1 MEIKLQETLKNSTTL
16 IKWLITIGIP
26 LALFLIP
33 TNETFTAQIRLFLVL
48 TLVAIFIV
56 AFESLNYIV
65 PGILLPAF
73 YALTGLVP
81 VNIAFAGWASYMPW
95 MILGAFVLANIFVDT
110 KFLTRIAYYCILKM
124 GGSFRATCFGII
136 LVGAVTFLLTGG
148 NGILLL
154 VVLCYG
160 IAQSFGITLKS
171 KEAIVLFLSGTVG
184 SITAS
189 CFIPAPATLAM
200 LTTGARAVDS
210 TFAMNYGSY
219 IWHNLPYILFAL
231 GFFLLIFK
239 LYKPDVQ
246 TNGKAYFQEAYQKL
260 GPISL
265 AEKKCAAIAIILVV
279 FLLTGSLHKID
290 VSWGFVLL
298 PWILYL
304 PGMNLGTREHI
315 QQVDF
320 STLIFA
326 VMCVSIG
333 VVSSVLGFG
342 QLFSTMLLSI
352 IGDAS
357 TTMLI
362 FWVAV
367 AGIGLNV
374 LLTPMAVLGTF
385 AAPFAQIA
393 NDLGMNVLPVFYTL
407 CQSMDQIFMPY
418 EYMPY
423 LLFFSYGFIRMGD
436 FIKLYTLK
444 MILHIIFLLIIM
456 VPWWHIVGIL

>member
-1 MEIKLQETLKNSTTL
+1 M
-16 IKWLITIGIP
+16 
-26 LALFLIP
+26 
-33 TNETFTAQIRLFLVL
+33 
-48 TLVAIFIV
+48 
-56 AFESLNYIV
+56 
-65 PGILLPAF
+65 
-73 YALTGLVP
+73 
-81 VNIAFAGWASYMPW
+81 
-95 MILGAFVLANIFVDT
+95 
-110 KFLTRIAYYCILKM
+110 
-124 GGSFRATCFGII
+124 
-136 LVGAVTFLLTGG
+136 
-148 NGILLL
+148 
-154 VVLCYG
+154 
-160 IAQSFGITLKS
+160 KS
-171 KEAIVLFLSGTVG
+171 KEAIVLFLAGTVG

-189 CFIPAPATLAM
+189 CFIPAPATIAM
-200 LTTGARAVDS
+200 LTTGARVVDGS
-210 TFAMNYGSY
+210 FAMNYGSY

-231 GFFLLIFK
+231 GFFVFIFK
-239 LYKPDVQ
+239 LYKPKVE
-246 TNGKAYFQEAYQKL
+246 TNGKAYFEDAYQKL
-260 GPISL
+260 GPVST
-265 AEKKCAAIAIILVV
+265 AEKKCAAIAVVLVI

-298 PWILYL
+298 PWVLYL

-342 QLFSTMLLSI
+342 QLFATVLLSV
-352 IGDAS
+352 IGDAG
-357 TTMLI
+357 TTTLI
-362 FWVAV
+362 FLVAV
-367 AGIGLNV
+367 SGIILNV

-393 NDLGMNVLPVFYTL
+393 HDLDMNVLPIFYTL

-444 MILHIIFLLIIM
+444 MVLHVVFLLAIM